1 MPHHLIVEKYISE
14 MYSALEVPRSV
25 VIVSPDHFSAGEF
38 TISTP
43 VESEH
48 GFTIHR
54 DLVSEY
60 FGVDAYGIMLRTD
73 VTSEELAEVDFGDA
87 LMIFSID
94 FSHYL
99 PGSVSRVHDILARD
113 VIESGSVE
121 EARKLEVDSP
131 AAVELMLRVL
141 EQRGEKML
149 LLKNTNPSWDAG
161 IESFENTTHFFGCGV
176 PGEPGERSVQVSAFF
191 EHPREWYLGKTQ
203 EDRYLYGYDTTVFDT
218 GEQDRVVIGDEV
230 VYFDIFPQADQ

>member
-1 MPHHLIVEKYISE
+1 MIVEKYIRE
-14 MYSALEVPRSV
+14 MYSALDEPRSV
-25 VIVSPDHFSAGEF
+25 VIVSPDHFSTGEF

-43 VESEH
+43 SENEH

-60 FGVDAYGIMLRTD
+60 FGLNAYGIMLRSD
-73 VTSEELAEVDFGDA
+73 VTSEELIEVDYGDA

-99 PGSVSRVHDILARD
+99 PGSLARVHDVLARD
-113 VIESGSVE
+113 VIESRSVE

-131 AAVELMLRVL
+131 AAVELMLRIL

-161 IESFENTTHFFGCGV
+161 IESFENTTHFFGCAV
-176 PGEPGERSVQVSAFF
+176 PGEPSERGIRVSAFF
-191 EHPREWYLGKTQ
+191 EHPRDWYLGKTQ
-203 EDRYLYGYDTTVFDT
+203 EDRYLYGYDEVTFDT
-218 GEQDRVVIGDEV
+218 GVQDHALIGDEA
-230 VYFDIFPQADQ
+230 VYFDIFEQDGQ